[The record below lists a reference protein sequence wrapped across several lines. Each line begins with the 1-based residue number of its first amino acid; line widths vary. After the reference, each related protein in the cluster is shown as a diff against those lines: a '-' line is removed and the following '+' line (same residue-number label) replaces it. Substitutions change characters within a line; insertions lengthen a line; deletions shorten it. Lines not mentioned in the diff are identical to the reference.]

1 MFFYL
6 LKIQM
11 STMNWTIKEV
21 HDILKAVI
29 ISNIKGNKDG

>member
-1 MFFYL
+1 
-6 LKIQM
+6 
-11 STMNWTIKEV
+11 MNWTIKEV